1 MRVEDSEA
9 VVKVRDRRVGDGW
22 IGRKAWGGSFMAE
35 REPGTRDGDGHARRA
50 REAPVESRGHGGGLR
65 HLEGGNGGHL
75 GGMVLRG

>member
-1 MRVEDSEA
+1 
-9 VVKVRDRRVGDGW
+9 
-22 IGRKAWGGSFMAE
+22 MAE